1 MTLYKLDNFINFK
14 TYMKYKLAI
23 LGGGPAA
30 VAAGVYASR
39 KQLKTVFIAESFG
52 GQSIVSDGIE
62 NWIGTIK
69 IPGAE
74 LASNLKNHLL
84 AYSKDIVDVKEGERA
99 EKVTLIN
106 HEVDGQGKVEN
117 GFLITTNKG
126 SYEAETVLVAVG
138 SKRRKLSAIGADTY
152 EHKGVMYCASC
163 DAPMFSDMNVVVVG
177 GGNAGFESVAQLTA
191 YAKSVTLIHRNE
203 NYKADPGTV
212 AKVFENPKVTALT
225 NSEII
230 EVKGEAFVKSIVVKN
245 NKTGKTKEIPMQGIF
260 VEIGAIPNT
269 DIVKDLVELNEMGA
283 IKINPLTQQTSLS
296 GIWSAGDCTDVL
308 YHQNNIAVGDGVKAL
323 EDIYVN
329 LHTR

>member
-1 MTLYKLDNFINFK
+1 MNQ
-14 TYMKYKLAI
+14 KYSLAI
-23 LGGGPAA
+23 IGGGPAA

-52 GQSIVSDGIE
+52 GQSVVSDGIE

-69 IPGAE
+69 IPGAV
-74 LASNLKNHLL
+74 LADNLKNHLL

-99 EKVTLIN
+99 EKISKI
-106 HEVDGQGKVEN
+106 DGS
-117 GFLITTNKG
+117 FTITTNKG
-126 SYEAETVLVAVG
+126 SYEAEAVLVAVG
-138 SKRRKLSAIGADTY
+138 SKRRKLEAIGSDTY

-163 DAPMFSDMNVVVVG
+163 DAPMFSDMDVAVVG

-191 YAKSVTLIHRNE
+191 YAKSVTLIHRRDE
-203 NYKADPGTV
+203 YRADPVTV
-212 AKVFENPKVTALT
+212 EKILSNPKVTAIT

-230 EVKGEAFVKSIVVKN
+230 EVKGEAFMKSIIVKN
-245 NKTGKTKEIPMQGIF
+245 IKTGETKEIPMQGIF
-260 VEIGAIPNT
+260 VEIGAMPNT
-269 DIVKDLVELNEMGA
+269 DMVKDLVDLNEMGA

-296 GIWSAGDCTDVL
+296 GIWAAGDCTDVL

>member
-1 MTLYKLDNFINFK
+1 
-14 TYMKYKLAI
+14 MKYKLAI
-23 LGGGPAA
+23 IGGGPAA

-84 AYSKDIVDVKEGERA
+84 AYSKEIVDVKEGEKA
-99 EKVTLIN
+99 EKISKI
-106 HEVDGQGKVEN
+106 DG
-117 GFLITTNKG
+117 GFSIITNKG
-126 SYEAETVLVAVG
+126 SYEAEAVLVAVG
-138 SKRRKLSAIGADTY
+138 SKRKKLGAIGADIF

-163 DAPMFSDMNVVVVG
+163 DAPMFSDMDVAVVG
-177 GGNAGFESVAQLTA
+177 GGNAGFESIAQLTA
-191 YAKSVTLIHRNE
+191 YAKSVTLIHRRE
-203 NYKADPGTV
+203 EYRADPITV
-212 AKVFENPKVTALT
+212 EKILANPKVTALT
-225 NSEII
+225 NSEIV
-230 EVKGEAFVKSIVVKN
+230 EVKGDAFVKSIVVKN
-245 NKTGKTKEIPMQGIF
+245 IVTGETKEIPMQGIF

-269 DIVKDLVELNEMGA
+269 DMVKDLVELNEMGA
-283 IKINPLTQQTSLS
+283 IKINPLTQQTSLP
-296 GIWSAGDCTDVL
+296 GIWAAGDCTDVL

-329 LHTR
+329 LHTK

>member
-1 MTLYKLDNFINFK
+1 MTQ
-14 TYMKYKLAI
+14 KYKLAI
-23 LGGGPAA
+23 LGGGPSA

-39 KQLKTVFIAESFG
+39 KQLKTVFIAENFG

-84 AYSKDIVDVKEGERA
+84 AYSKDNVDVKENERV
-99 EKVTLIN
+99 EKVSKI
-106 HEVDGQGKVEN
+106 EN
-117 GFLITTNKG
+117 GFMITTNKG
-126 SYEAETVLVAVG
+126 SYDAEAVLVTVG
-138 SKRRKLSAIGADTY
+138 SKRRKLEAIGADTY

-163 DAPMFSDMNVVVVG
+163 DAPMFSGMDVAVVG

-191 YAKSVTLIHRNE
+191 YAKSVTLIHRRE
-203 NYKADPGTV
+203 EYRADPVTV
-212 AKVFENPKVTALT
+212 EKILSNPKVTALT
-225 NSEII
+225 NTEIT
-230 EVKGEAFVKSIVVKN
+230 EVKGDAFVKSIIVKN
-245 NKTGKTKEIPMQGIF
+245 SKTGETKEISMQGIF
-260 VEIGAIPNT
+260 VEIGAVPNT
-269 DIVKDLVELNEMGA
+269 DIVKDLVELDEIGA

-296 GIWSAGDCTDVL
+296 GIWAAGDCTNVL

-329 LHTR
+329 IHTK

>member
-1 MTLYKLDNFINFK
+1 MTHYS
-14 TYMKYKLAI
+14 LAI

-69 IPGAE
+69 ISGSE

-99 EKVTLIN
+99 EKIEKIN
-106 HEVDGQGKVEN
+106 G
-117 GFLITTNKG
+117 GFLIKTNKG
-126 SYEAETVLVAVG
+126 SYEAEAVLIAVG
-138 SKRRKLSAIGADTY
+138 SKRRKLEALDADSY

-163 DAPMFSDMNVVVVG
+163 DAPMFSDMDVAVVG

-191 YAKSVTLIHRNE
+191 YAKSVTLIHRRE
-203 NYKADPGTV
+203 EYRADPITV
-212 AKVFENPKVTALT
+212 EKILSNPKVTALT
-225 NSEII
+225 NSEIV
-230 EVKGEAFVKSIVVKN
+230 EVKGDAFMKSIIVKN
-245 NKTGKTKEIPMQGIF
+245 VVTGETKEIPMQGIF

-269 DIVKDLVELNEMGA
+269 DMVKGLVELNEMGA
-283 IKINPLTQQTSLS
+283 IKINPLTQQTSLP
-296 GIWSAGDCTDVL
+296 GIWAAGDCTDVL
-308 YHQNNIAVGDGVKAL
+308 YHQNNIATGDGVKAL
-323 EDIYVN
+323 EDIYVH
-329 LHTR
+329 LHVK

>member
-1 MTLYKLDNFINFK
+1 MNS
-14 TYMKYKLAI
+14 YKLAI

-74 LASNLKNHLL
+74 LAKNLKDHLL
-84 AYSKDIVDVKEGERA
+84 AYSKEIVDVKEGERA
-99 EKVTLIN
+99 EKVSKT
-106 HEVDGQGKVEN
+106 EG

-138 SKRRKLSAIGADTY
+138 SKRRKLEAIGADTF

-163 DAPMFSDMNVVVVG
+163 DAPMFSGMDVAVVG

-212 AKVFENPKVTALT
+212 SKILENPKVTALT
-225 NSEII
+225 NSEIV
-230 EVKGEAFVKSIVVKN
+230 EVKGDAFMKSVMIKN
-245 NKTGKTKEIPMQGIF
+245 NKTGEIKEMAMQGIF

-269 DIVKDLVELNEMGA
+269 DVVKNLVDLNEMGA

-296 GIWSAGDCTDVL
+296 GIWAAGDCTDVL

>member
-1 MTLYKLDNFINFK
+1 
-14 TYMKYKLAI
+14 MKYKLAI

-69 IPGAE
+69 IPGNILAE
-74 LASNLKNHLL
+74 NLKNHLL
-84 AYSKDIVDVKEGERA
+84 AYSGEIVDVKEGERA
-99 EKVTLIN
+99 T
-106 HEVDGQGKVEN
+106 KVEKIDG
-117 GFLITTNKG
+117 GFSVITNKG
-126 SYEAETVLVAVG
+126 TYEADAVLVAVG
-138 SKRRKLSAIGADTY
+138 SKRRKLGALGADAY

-163 DAPMFSDMNVVVVG
+163 DAPMFSDMDVAVVG
-177 GGNAGFESVAQLTA
+177 GGNAGFESIAQLTA

-212 AKVFENPKVTALT
+212 EKVLAHPKVNVLT

-230 EVKGEAFVKSIVVKN
+230 EVKGDAFVKSIVVKN
-245 NKTGKTKEIPMQGIF
+245 IKTGEIKEIPMQGIF

-269 DIVKDLVELNEMGA
+269 DMVKDLVDLNEMGA
-283 IKINPLTQQTSLS
+283 IKVNPLTQQTSLH

-323 EDIYVN
+323 EDIYVH
-329 LHTR
+329 LHVK

>member
-1 MTLYKLDNFINFK
+1 
-14 TYMKYKLAI
+14 MKYKLAI

-52 GQSIVSDGIE
+52 GQSVVSDGIE

-99 EKVTLIN
+99 VKIDKSES
-106 HEVDGQGKVEN
+106 
-117 GFLITTNKG
+117 GFIVTTNKG
-126 SYEAETVLVAVG
+126 TYEAETVLVAVG
-138 SKRRKLSAIGADTY
+138 SRRRKLEAIGADTY

-163 DAPMFSDMNVVVVG
+163 DAPLFGGMDVAVVG

-191 YAKSVTLIHRNE
+191 YAKSVTLIHRRNE
-203 NYKADPGTV
+203 YRADPVTV
-212 AKVFENPKVTALT
+212 EKILAMPNVKALT
-225 NSEII
+225 NSEIV
-230 EVKGEAFVKSIVVKN
+230 EVKGDAFMKSIVVKN
-245 NKTGKTKEIPMQGIF
+245 IETGELKEIPMQGIF

-269 DIVKDLVELNEMGA
+269 DIVKGLVELNDMGA
-283 IKINPLTQQTSLS
+283 IKINPLTQETSLP
-296 GIWSAGDCTDVL
+296 GIWAAGDCTDVL

-323 EDIYVN
+323 EDIYVK
-329 LHTR
+329 LHTK